1 MPLPGQKLQLK
12 ATDGADET
20 LNRPLPAVPELPEV
34 ETTRR
39 GIEPH
44 VMGRRIRRV
53 LLHDR
58 RLRWPVD
65 PSLVAAVSGSA
76 IRLAGRRAK
85 YLLIETDAG
94 TLILHLGMS
103 GSLRVLPADTP
114 RVAHDHV
121 DIELD
126 SGHTLRFN
134 DPRRFGCL
142 MFTTDD
148 PARHPLLRKL
158 APEPLDDAFDAA
170 YVWNITRRRSVA
182 IKQLIMNSQLVVG
195 VGNIYASE
203 ALFRAR
209 IRPRRRARSLSRAEC
224 AALARAIKATLNMAL
239 KAGGTTLRDYVGA
252 DGNPGYF
259 RQRLYVYERS
269 GKPCR
274 VCGKPVRQFTQNG
287 RSTYWC
293 SNCQK

>member
-1 MPLPGQKLQLK
+1 
-12 ATDGADET
+12 
-20 LNRPLPAVPELPEV
+20 VPELPEV

-44 VMGRRIRRV
+44 VKGRRILRLV
-53 LLHDR
+53 VHDP

-65 PSLVAAVSGSA
+65 PGIAALVAGRA
-76 IRLAGRRAK
+76 IRRAGRRAK
-85 YLLIETDAG
+85 YLLLETDAG
-94 TLILHLGMS
+94 TMILHLGMS
-103 GSLRVLPADTP
+103 GSLRVLPVATP
-114 RVAHDHV
+114 RISHDHV

-134 DPRRFGCL
+134 DPRRFGSL
-142 MFTTDD
+142 SFVTGD
-148 PARHPLLRKL
+148 PGLHPLLKGL
-158 APEPLDDAFDAA
+158 APEPLGADFDGD
-170 YVWNITRRRSVA
+170 YLWQITRRRSVA
-182 IKQLIMNSQLVVG
+182 IKQLVMNARLVVG

-209 IRPRRRARSLSRAEC
+209 IRPRRRAGSLTRLEC
-224 AALARAIKATLNMAL
+224 ARLARAIKATLTLAV
-239 KAGGTTLRDYVGA
+239 KVGGTTLRDYVGA

-259 RQRLYVYERS
+259 RQKLYVYERA

-274 VCGKPVRQFTQNG
+274 VCGKPIRQFTQNA

-293 SNCQK
+293 SHCQK